1 MMKIDFENDF
11 FISMAYAIFCTVGGI
26 AFFSTFVYF
35 LLNSG
40 FIAAIFGALTIGFV
54 LALAF
59 GFAGSMAF
67 VVVYGICKLC
77 LAGRNITARHN
88 QNTIKA

>member
-11 FISMAYAIFCTVGGI
+11 FTSMAYAIFCTAGGI
-26 AFFSTFVYF
+26 TFFSTFVYF
-35 LLNSG
+35 LLSG
-40 FIAAIFGALTIGFV
+40 GLIAGILGAITIGFV

-59 GFAGSMAF
+59 GFAASMAF

-77 LAGRNITARHN
+77 LAGRNISARHN